1 MYCVTVYYDIV
12 ILFLVFFFF
21 FKQKTAYEMLRSL
34 VGSEMCIRDR
44 VSVVNS
50 KMPLTRVMW
59 LKCALLLCCVFHFN
73 VCEVFAIFAIFT
85 RKLKEQTR
93 GSLLA
98 YRSCERKTQPQQTSN
113 RAHLKIGTMW
123 DVGLKRVLF
132 CFEHAL

>member
-44 VSVVNS
+44 
-50 KMPLTRVMW
+50 